1 MHTPVFTETVS
12 SRQPLNPMKAHM
24 NRYTTVLAGILLAL
38 MLAAVGMPALAVAQE
53 APRRSE
59 LSAET
64 LIEAA
69 RTALS
74 KGELEDA
81 EFLLQ
86 GVKPGEGNIDDLD
99 FLYGSIAMAREDWQ
113 TAIAR
118 FRAMLIRDP
127 TLPRVRLDLALSYF
141 RAKEDGSATYHF
153 RQVLGDKDLPPVVR
167 ARTLAFL
174 DAIRRRKTWSVSA
187 AVALAPD
194 SNINAATSSRQ
205 VNLFGFPAQLSED
218 ARQTSG
224 VGLNANISGGY
235 EARISPDLRFRTS
248 ARLYTRTYK
257 KSKFNDRTLI
267 LRAGPRFLF
276 DKFDLRP
283 ELTARARRLSGE
295 MYSRAAGIELS
306 GDWHVAP
313 AWRLSA
319 AVGGE
324 RIFYETFL
332 GDGNMYSTQVG
343 LAHALGPATLLRAD
357 GAFRREAVD
366 SEAYSWQEF
375 IIGAS
380 ATRELPRGFVVT
392 AGSSYR
398 LRRYDRPIAAFG
410 PEARQD
416 RTLAGRMKIS
426 NRHIELFGFMPEL
439 TVRHERRSSNLS
451 LYDYKR
457 NLVEVG
463 VVRTF

>member
-1 MHTPVFTETVS
+1 
-12 SRQPLNPMKAHM
+12 M
-24 NRYTTVLAGILLAL
+24 NRYATMLARLLLAL
-38 MLAAVGMPALAVAQE
+38 MLGAIGMPALAVAQE

-59 LSAET
+59 LSAES
-64 LIEAA
+64 LIEATRA
-69 RTALS
+69 ALA

-86 GVKPGEGNIDDLD
+86 GVRPGEGNADDLD

-127 TLPRVRLDLALSYF
+127 TLPRVRLDLALAYF
-141 RAKEDGSATYHF
+141 RAGEDSNAAYHF
-153 RQVLGDKDLPPVVR
+153 RQVLGDEDLPPVVR

-174 DAIRRRKTWSVSA
+174 DTIRRRKTWSVSA

-194 SNINAATSSRQ
+194 SNINAATSSRE
-205 VNLFGFPAQLSED
+205 VNLFGLPAQLSED

-235 EARISPDLRFRTS
+235 EARISPDLRFRTGAS
-248 ARLYTRTYK
+248 LYTRTYK
-257 KSKFNDRTLI
+257 KSKFNDRTLTV
-267 LRAGPRFLF
+267 RAGPRFLF
-276 DKFDLRP
+276 ENFDLRP
-283 ELTARARRLSGE
+283 ELKARARRLGGE

-306 GDWHVAP
+306 GNWQVAP

-324 RIFYETFL
+324 RISYETFL
-332 GDGNMYSTQVG
+332 GEGNMYSAQVG
-343 LAHALGPATLLRAD
+343 LAHALGRATLLRAV
-357 GAFRREAVD
+357 GVFRREAVE
-366 SEAYSWQEF
+366 SEAYSWREF

-380 ATRELPRGFVVT
+380 ATRELPKGFVATV
-392 AGSSYR
+392 GSTYR
-398 LRRYDRPIAAFG
+398 LRRYDSPIAAFG

-416 RTLAGRMKIS
+416 RTLTGQMKIS

-439 TVRHERRSSNLS
+439 TVKHERRSSNLS

>member
-1 MHTPVFTETVS
+1 M
-12 SRQPLNPMKAHM
+12 R
-24 NRYTTVLAGILLAL
+24 RYTRPLLGRNATDAGCSHC
-38 MLAAVGMPALAVAQE
+38 AVTPGSGGVRKSTQRP
-53 APRRSE
+53 E

-64 LIEAA
+64 LIETARAA
-69 RTALS
+69 LA

-81 EFLLQ
+81 EFLLE
-86 GVKPGEGNIDDLD
+86 GIKPGEGNIDDLD

-141 RAKEDGSATYHF
+141 RAGEDSSAAYHF
-153 RQVLGDKDLPPVVR
+153 RQVLGDEDLPPIVR

-174 DAIRRRKTWSVSA
+174 DTIRRRKTWSVDA
-187 AVALAPD
+187 AVGIAPD

-205 VNLFGFPAQLSED
+205 VNLFGLPAQLSED

-224 VGLNANISGGY
+224 VGLNVNISAGY
-235 EARISPDLRFRTS
+235 EARISPDLRFRTGAS
-248 ARLYTRTYK
+248 LYTRTYE
-257 KSKFNDRTLI
+257 KSKFNDRTLT

-276 DKFDLRP
+276 ERFDLRP
-283 ELTARARRLSGE
+283 ELTARARHLSGKI
-295 MYSRAAGIELS
+295 YSRAAGIRLS

-313 AWRLSA
+313 AWRLSG
-319 AVGGE
+319 AVSGE

-332 GDGNMYSTQVG
+332 GNGNMYSTRVG
-343 LAHALGPATLLRAD
+343 LAHALGRATLLQAD

-366 SEAYSWQEF
+366 SKAYSWREF
-375 IIGAS
+375 IVGAS

-392 AGSSYR
+392 AGSTYR

-416 RTLAGRMKIS
+416 RTLAGRMKVS

-439 TVRHERRSSNLS
+439 TISHERRRSNLN

-463 VVRTF
+463 VVRRF

>member
-1 MHTPVFTETVS
+1 MRRHTMLLGAMLLTLSLASAVTPDPV
-12 SRQPLNPMKAHM
+12 A
-24 NRYTTVLAGILLAL
+24 
-38 MLAAVGMPALAVAQE
+38 AQE
-53 APRRSE
+53 TPRLE
-59 LSAET
+59 LSAES

-69 RTALS
+69 RAALA

-81 EFLLQ
+81 EFLL
-86 GVKPGEGNIDDLD
+86 GGIKPGEGNADDLD

-127 TLPRVRLDLALSYF
+127 TLPRVRLDLALAYF
-141 RAKEDGSATYHF
+141 RAKEDSRAAYHF
-153 RQVLGDKDLPPVVR
+153 RQALGDEDLPPVVR

-224 VGLNANISGGY
+224 VGLNANISAGY

-248 ARLYTRTYK
+248 ARLFTRTYK

-306 GDWHVAP
+306 GDWHLAP

-366 SEAYSWQEF
+366 SEAYSWREF
-375 IIGAS
+375 IAGAS

-426 NRHIELFGFMPEL
+426 NRNIELFGFMPEL

-457 NLVEVG
+457 NLIEVG

>member
-1 MHTPVFTETVS
+1 M
-12 SRQPLNPMKAHM
+12 R
-24 NRYTTVLAGILLAL
+24 RYTMLFGAMLLTLSLAS
-38 MLAAVGMPALAVAQE
+38 AVTPDPVAAQE
-53 APRRSE
+53 TPRLE
-59 LSAET
+59 LSAES

-69 RTALS
+69 RAALS

-81 EFLLQ
+81 EFLL
-86 GVKPGEGNIDDLD
+86 GGIKPGEGKADDLD
-99 FLYGSIAMAREDWQ
+99 FLYGSIAMAWEDWQ

-127 TLPRVRLDLALSYF
+127 SLPRVRLDLALAYF
-141 RAKEDGSATYHF
+141 RAKEDSRAAYHF
-153 RQVLGDKDLPPVVR
+153 RQALGDEDLPPVVR

-174 DAIRRRKTWSVSA
+174 DTIRRRKTWWVST

-194 SNINAATSSRQ
+194 SNINAATNSRQ

-235 EARISPDLRFRTS
+235 EARISPDLRFRTG
-248 ARLYTRTYK
+248 ARLSTRTYK
-257 KSKFNDRTLI
+257 KSKFNDRTLT
-267 LRAGPRFLF
+267 LRAGPRVLF
-276 DKFDLRP
+276 EKFDLRS

-332 GDGNMYSTQVG
+332 GDGNMYRTQVG

-366 SEAYSWQEF
+366 SEAYSWREF
-375 IIGAS
+375 IAGVS

-416 RTLAGRMKIS
+416 RTLAGRIKVS

-451 LYDYKR
+451 LYDYER
-457 NLVEVG
+457 NLIEVG